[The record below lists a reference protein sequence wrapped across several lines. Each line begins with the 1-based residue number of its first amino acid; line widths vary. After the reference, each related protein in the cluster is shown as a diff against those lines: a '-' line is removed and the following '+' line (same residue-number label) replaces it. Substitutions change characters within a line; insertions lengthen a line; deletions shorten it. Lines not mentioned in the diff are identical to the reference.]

1 MAVQLGETTDP
12 RELIPGQPESIA
24 DDLRRL
30 VGNIELVG
38 GAGDGLQGI
47 DPREWTGEGANSFR
61 DAFGAAIPEWFRA
74 VDFLGRNGETLA
86 DFGDTLTWAQGE
98 AQRAIEMFTEA
109 QAASRTALEQFTGL
123 ARQAVEAGQSI
134 GLFQD
139 PGAGLAQEARS
150 ILDAARE
157 AVASTGGSVAQAFGM
172 GGDGVSLATTVGNFA
187 AMAFGMDSDGEGGY
201 STDLPGGG
209 PFGADDRQTERVFN
223 PETGEYEDVDPG
235 GWQRNGLNS
244 SYANEYGDADAD
256 LVDLQ
261 AIAEAAGIDVTEV
274 GWEREA
280 AAALREGSIDGEFD
294 NGSVSG
300 SGTLSGSVLS
310 ASAGASGTASW
321 LGASGAAHA
330 EAYLAQGHA
339 EGELNFGEH
348 AGVSGSADVM
358 VGAEASAEGNISW
371 TGAEGSAEAFAG
383 IKAGGD
389 VSAEAAG
396 LGAGANGEVWVGV
409 GAEASG
415 QFGMGEDGKFHVGA
429 SLGAA
434 LGVGGSVGFD
444 VSVDPAEVA
453 DTVADV
459 SDDVA
464 DVASDVA
471 DGLSDAAGA
480 AGDAWGSVNDWL

>member
-12 RELIPGQPESIA
+12 RALIPGQPESIA
-24 DDLRRL
+24 DDLRQL
-30 VGNIELVG
+30 VGNIDLVG
-38 GAGDGLQGI
+38 GAGDGLRGV

-61 DAFGAAIPEWFRA
+61 DAFGAAIPEWFQA
-74 VDFLGRNGETLA
+74 VDFLGQSGETLA

-98 AQRAIEMFTEA
+98 AQRAIELFTEA

-123 ARQAVEAGQSI
+123 ARQAMELGQSI
-134 GLFQD
+134 GMFQD
-139 PGAGLAQEARS
+139 PGAGLAQEAQS

-157 AVASTGGSVAQAFGM
+157 AVASTGDSVARAFGV
-172 GGDGVSLATTVGNFA
+172 GGDGASIATMFGNFA

-209 PFGADDRQTERVFN
+209 AWGADNRQTERVFN

-235 GWQRNGLNS
+235 GWQQDGINR
-244 SYANEYGDADAD
+244 SYANQFGDPDAD

-294 NGSVSG
+294 NGTVSG
-300 SGTLSGSVLS
+300 SGGLSGSVLS

-348 AGVSGSADVM
+348 AGVSGSADAM

-371 TGAEGSAEAFAG
+371 TGAEGSVEAFAG
-383 IKAGGD
+383 AKAGGD
-389 VSAEAAG
+389 VSAEAGG

-409 GAEASG
+409 GVEASG
-415 QFGMGEDGKFHVGA
+415 QFGMGEDGKFHIGA
-429 SLGAA
+429 SAGAA
-434 LGVGGSVGFD
+434 LGVGASAGFD
-444 VSVDPAEVA
+444 VSVDPAEVV

-464 DVASDVA
+464 DVA
-471 DGLSDAAGA
+471 GDAWDA
-480 AGDAWGSVNDWL
+480 AGDAWDAAGDWL